1 MSGKSFKKLRW
12 LARAQEAAMPDIMVN
27 EKGIPSTVLVYDH
40 PKIFKD
46 KEGNEHTIVRRTIQY
61 NPRTSG
67 KGYYRALKAAK
78 IRIRGNLPFVR
89 QTCQFR
95 AIKALTEKQQR
106 AGDRARPD
114 AESLAVAAAGM
125 GVPSAPAPAA
135 DNDVRREPA
144 PAGV

>member
-27 EKGIPSTVLVYDH
+27 ERGIPSTVLVYDH
-40 PKIFKD
+40 KKIFTDAK
-46 KEGNEHTIVRRTIQY
+46 GVEHEFLRRTVQY

-78 IRIRGNLPFVR
+78 IKLRGTLPLVR

-95 AIKALTEKQQR
+95 AIRALTEKQQR
-106 AGDRARPD
+106 AGDSARPD
-114 AESLAVAAAGM
+114 AEALAVAAAGM
-125 GVPSAPAPAA
+125 GQPGNPPPSASQPVVGITGAT
-135 DNDVRREPA
+135 
-144 PAGV
+144 

>member
-1 MSGKSFKKLRW
+1 MNAKRAKKLRW
-12 LARAQEAAMPDIMVN
+12 FARAQEAAMPDIMVN

-40 PKIFKD
+40 RKIVID
-46 KEGNEHTIVRRTIQY
+46 KEGKEHEIIRRTVQY

-78 IRIRGNLPFVR
+78 IRLRGSVALVR

-106 AGDRARPD
+106 AGDSARPG
-114 AESLAVAAAGM
+114 AESLAMAAAGM
-125 GVPSAPAPAA
+125 GQPGPQTAGSADAVRQPSGAA
-135 DNDVRREPA
+135 
-144 PAGV
+144 

>member
-1 MSGKSFKKLRW
+1 MNAKQAKKLRW
-12 LARAQEAAMPDIMVN
+12 FARAQEAAMPDIMVN

-40 PKIFKD
+40 KKVFTD
-46 KEGNEHTIVRRTIQY
+46 KEGIEHEYVRRTVQY

-67 KGYYRALKAAK
+67 KGYYRALKAA
-78 IRIRGNLPFVR
+78 RIKLRGNLPLVR

-114 AESLAVAAAGM
+114 AEALAVGAAGM
-125 GVPSAPAPAA
+125 VEPSAPSPAA
-135 DNDVRREPA
+135 DNAVLRESGTA
-144 PAGV
+144 

>member
-12 LARAQEAAMPDIMVN
+12 LARAAEAAMPDIIVN
-27 EKGIPSTVLVYDH
+27 NCGIPSTVLVYEH
-40 PKIFKD
+40 RKVFTD
-46 KEGNEHTIVRRTIQY
+46 KEGVDHEFFRRTVQY

-67 KGYYRALKAAK
+67 KGYYRALKAANIK
-78 IRIRGNLPFVR
+78 LRGTLPLVR

-114 AESLAVAAAGM
+114 AEALAVAAS
-125 GVPSAPAPAA
+125 GVVQPGTPAPSASKPLVGITGAT
-135 DNDVRREPA
+135 
-144 PAGV
+144 